1 MCFWDSLKI
10 KFVSMQLYFLT
21 DSFLDMC
28 VLFNLLRSFC
38 FASDFVLSFFILQDI
53 SKDCEVLFQK
63 LLSYFMVAIIS
74 QASLNILN

>member
-28 VLFNLLRSFC
+28 VLFYLLRSFC

-53 SKDCEVLFQK
+53 SKDCEVLFQR

>member
-1 MCFWDSLKI
+1 MCFWDSFKI

>member
-53 SKDCEVLFQK
+53 SKDCEVLFQR